1 MISLLELAYEFKLI
15 SRGMVNNIFFSDIF
29 FSIHIGFK
37 SNELLQI
44 ACIEPFTQTQL
55 QPAQLDIENTEAKIR
70 KIIFFI

>member
-1 MISLLELAYEFKLI
+1 MGLI
-15 SRGMVNNIFFSDIF
+15 DGGVIG
-29 FSIHIGFK
+29 HTCAGQIGFK